1 MSRYRWVAGI
11 APGSQP
17 VCLERCKES
26 RQLLAFPLQLQQQI
40 CCFSYLRGNM
50 WPSCLHI
57 SCALTR
63 GCFSSLKL
71 LQEEIHLE
79 ESALQLLAQY
89 SPFITAHIAT
99 SLAEG
104 GWHFVMGHTMCRSL
118 NVCWRRRPPGPASCM
133 VTAVWRTNF
142 GNSSAS
148 PAVQRQSLIS
158 WLILR
163 LVQDTPGMLTKNRKW
178 ALQKHGA
185 LGYLGAEGKP
195 GTGLFWKGMW
205 RCGDTLKA
213 TPTFPPRCCAGDA
226 LHSTQLQKNTAPG
239 QQMEHAQLG

>member
-1 MSRYRWVAGI
+1 MSRYSWVAGI
-11 APGSQP
+11 FPGSHP

-71 LQEEIHLE
+71 QQEEIYLE
-79 ESALQLLAQY
+79 ESALQLLARY
-89 SPFITAHIAT
+89 STFITAHIAT
-99 SLAEG
+99 SLSEG

-133 VTAVWRTNF
+133 VIAVWRTKLRQLICKPSCAKAELNF
-142 GNSSAS
+142 MANTQAGIGHSKDAHKEQEMSF
-148 PAVQRQSLIS
+148 
-158 WLILR
+158 
-163 LVQDTPGMLTKNRKW
+163 TKTWCTWIFRRK
-178 ALQKHGA
+178 
-185 LGYLGAEGKP
+185 
-195 GTGLFWKGMW
+195 
-205 RCGDTLKA
+205 R
-213 TPTFPPRCCAGDA
+213 
-226 LHSTQLQKNTAPG
+226 
-239 QQMEHAQLG
+239 